1 MKHIYI
7 LISYILMILT
17 EQVVGKSWRVSET
30 PIIFMQDSMI
40 IYLVEKKY
48 QYYCPESGHKTIMIL
63 IIR

>member
-7 LISYILMILT
+7 LIFYILMILT

-40 IYLVEKKY
+40 IYLVEKRY
-48 QYYCPESGHKTIMIL
+48 QY
-63 IIR
+63 